1 MILLSFGIAAFNYH
15 SWEHGESSCLLHFS
29 NACCFQ
35 LLVFLSDIFLPKHSP
50 LHWPLRSRRYL
61 FSPLS
66 NILTVPLLGTFI
78 TLGILICGTGLL
90 LLPLALLIGW
100 VALPLLK
107 YIIYSVQ
114 WSASLPYASI
124 PMSTSNSGIAW
135 CYYALLALLV
145 SFALRKWP
153 ISTTPAEHTEKQHS
167 VPGLS
172 RRTWKLIQLTI
183 ALLIIMSTGI
193 TALVSH
199 ATSDLTITFLN
210 VTSKGQPQG
219 EAILLHTPDDK
230 TLLIDGG
237 LDATSLA
244 QELDSRLPSWQR
256 SLDAVLL
263 TTPRQDHLAG
273 LLDIVQ
279 RYTIGEIIDGGMLHP
294 STTYA
299 RWRRTI
305 SERNIRYLTAYQGTN
320 ITIGNFILLQILWP
334 TSPLH
339 KGSNEVRDNGLILRI
354 VTPGLRVLLLG
365 AGAQSKY
372 ALSGLLDTVDTP
384 YLQAE
389 IVQMI
394 EENSVP
400 FPVGLASV
408 LQRANPALLVMIP
421 AALSKKQKTGVPSTI
436 QSPVS
441 SQTRKWQDI
450 PTLRT
455 AQLGTIEIQSNQQ
468 GWNVT

>member
-1 MILLSFGIAAFNYH
+1 
-15 SWEHGESSCLLHFS
+15 
-29 NACCFQ
+29 
-35 LLVFLSDIFLPKHSP
+35 
-50 LHWPLRSRRYL
+50 
-61 FSPLS
+61 
-66 NILTVPLLGTFI
+66 
-78 TLGILICGTGLL
+78 
-90 LLPLALLIGW
+90 
-100 VALPLLK
+100 
-107 YIIYSVQ
+107 
-114 WSASLPYASI
+114 
-124 PMSTSNSGIAW
+124 
-135 CYYALLALLV
+135 
-145 SFALRKWP
+145 
-153 ISTTPAEHTEKQHS
+153 
-167 VPGLS
+167 
-172 RRTWKLIQLTI
+172 
-183 ALLIIMSTGI
+183 MSTGI

-320 ITIGNFILLQILWP
+320 ITIGNFISLQILWP